1 MRSRGSG
8 ACRHR
13 SVTVAA
19 WNTERTCGPLTE
31 HAELPCR
38 RVTCTSVLSTS
49 KNTQPFVAKIRCLDM
64 ATGSTE
70 TALQAVCQG
79 NQKFTFSIYKIL
91 SEVEG
96 NLFFSPASMQVIL
109 ALVHLGAKGKTA
121 QEIAKG
127 LSLPSD
133 KKTIEDG
140 FRELMNQLKGSDD
153 TVLEAANKVYAQ
165 VSFPIKEEFRASAA
179 KFLAEAEEVD
189 FIKETEKS
197 RAIINEWVENKTHKK
212 ITNLMPEGTL
222 DEFTRLV
229 LVNAIYFKGLW
240 NIPFKKEVTS
250 PMPFHVTATET
261 KTVDMMKLQKK
272 FMYTEAEKLE
282 AQVVELPY
290 KGDQLSMVIILPKEN
305 DGLKKLE
312 TKLVGVNLPDILNKM
327 RKVEVN
333 LYVPKFKMEHKID
346 LNDSLKKLGM
356 KTMFDGSN
364 ADFTGIND
372 SKPGL
377 AVSKVLHKAFIEVN
391 EEGTE
396 AAAATGAVMCL
407 RMAPIPQ
414 EPITFKADHPFVFF
428 IIDCKTKT
436 SIFVGRFSTPNC
448 D

>member
-1 MRSRGSG
+1 MTPSQAGRSDLCACVAEVPAPAVTEASLSQRGI
-8 ACRHR
+8 
-13 SVTVAA
+13 
-19 WNTERTCGPLTE
+19 
-31 HAELPCR
+31 
-38 RVTCTSVLSTS
+38 
-49 KNTQPFVAKIRCLDM
+49 QRCLDM

-396 AAAATGAVMCL
+396 AAAATGVAFVKCCAIL
-407 RMAPIPQ
+407 NPP
-414 EPITFKADHPFVFF
+414 PPVVFKADHPFLFLIVNRVHHAILF
-428 IIDCKTKT
+428 IGKVQDLASSNSPHEETC
-436 SIFVGRFSTPNC
+436 G
-448 D
+448 